1 MLNFNLL
8 TVAFT
13 SLLGNVTNED
23 IGKSLRL
30 MGLGMLGIFIVMLLI
45 YLVTVI
51 LNYTTKKKN
60 DED

>member
-1 MLNFNLL
+1 MLNLNLL

-13 SLLGNVTNED
+13 SLLGNVSSED

-51 LNYTTKKKN
+51 LNKTAKEKN
-60 DED
+60 DEN

>member
-8 TVAFT
+8 AVAFT

>member
-23 IGKSLRL
+23 IDKSLRL

-45 YLVTVI
+45 YLVTII
-51 LNYTTKKKN
+51 LNNTTKDKN
-60 DED
+60 DEE